1 MGVATNRDTPDTA
14 GMAVGFRFNE
24 AQGVGPETGMR
35 GFMSNTAMEKPG
47 RAYDPETDILASN
60 DACPGDGMAD
70 TSEWCLTPILAA
82 LDVGQTVDLSTLIV
96 NDNGSLI
103 LLDEARSCSF
113 QFELHGVA
121 VHVGIRTDGQNA
133 RMTIS
138 SDLGYLPYSIES
150 SDKRRAIMAVMAAA
164 SDLQFSKFELVDNR
178 HIVLRGQRKF
188 PRPFQLVD
196 MFAVLVEMVHELSP
210 FMALLGDCMDNTQL
224 DIPVCGR
231 WQSMNPSRP
240 ERMPRHSTGS
250 SHTGS
255 ADPPLMV
262 AAE

>member
-1 MGVATNRDTPDTA
+1 MT
-14 GMAVGFRFNE
+14 
-24 AQGVGPETGMR
+24 
-35 GFMSNTAMEKPG
+35 NTAVDQSAETQ
-47 RAYDPETDILASN
+47 RRVYDPETDILASN

-96 NDNGSLI
+96 NDNGSI
-103 LLDEARSCSF
+103 TLLDEARSCSF

-121 VHVGIRTDGQNA
+121 VHVGIRTDGRNA

-138 SDLGYLPYSIES
+138 SDLGYMPFSIES
-150 SDKRRAIMAVMAAA
+150 SAKRRAIMAVMAAA
-164 SDLQFSKFELVDNR
+164 SDLQYSKFELVDNR
-178 HIVLRGQRKF
+178 HIMLRGQRKF

-196 MFAVLVEMVHELSP
+196 MFAVLVEMIHELAP
-210 FMALLGDCMDNTQL
+210 FMALLGDCLDNTQM
-224 DIPVCGR
+224 DIPVAGR

-240 ERMPRHSTGS
+240 EKLPRHCTGGVLSTNTTTN
-250 SHTGS
+250 H
-255 ADPPLMV
+255 MV